1 MAKKIGTSPP
11 WADPANETDPLFREV
26 ERREEAAR
34 ESFLEKWLN
43 NRWLRALLYL
53 VLGVLMAF
61 VVGGLFW
68 LATGTNLFFIWFFCN
83 ILM

>member
-43 NRWLRALLYL
+43 NRWLRALL
-53 VLGVLMAF
+53 
-61 VVGGLFW
+61 
-68 LATGTNLFFIWFFCN
+68 
-83 ILM
+83 